1 MKRSILIL
9 SSLFFLSSLSSV
21 MAQDD
26 FYDVKSIQEIKINF
40 EQDNWRYVL
49 DSLRFNG
56 EGLLLGSIEINGQKF
71 KDIGVRYRGSRS
83 FQPGNKRN
91 SLYIKLNF
99 IDKEQNYQGQQTV
112 KLSSALRDPSMVRE
126 VLGYEI
132 ARQYMPAPRANYTKV
147 IVNGEYYGLFV
158 NVEPIDEA
166 FLSQYFSNGDGT
178 FVQCA
183 PNLVEEEPQGCK
195 SDVFGSLQYDNSAK
209 CYLHN
214 FVLLSESGWDD
225 LIELTYVLNQ
235 KPDEVSR
242 VLDVDRTLWMLAF
255 NNLLVNLSSYTG
267 RYSENYYLYKNEQGQ
282 FVPILYDLN
291 LCFGSYKNTGIGSD
305 LKLKELSEMDPL
317 LHIDNP
323 AKPLISRLLG
333 NEEYQKIYLA
343 HIRTMMSDFFRRE
356 QYAERAKEL
365 QDLIRKDFEE
375 DTNRYYSME
384 DFNAS
389 LTETIGKRSRIPGLK
404 ELMGPR
410 TAYLKENALLSV
422 VPPEVTDVSVSR
434 RERFSSEKVT
444 DFKIQARIDKFPKNV
459 VLYYRFDHSA
469 PFSKA
474 EMRDD
479 GKHNDG
485 EAEDN
490 VFGAVVKPN
499 NGSNTIEYYIFAE
512 NAKAVAFDPP
522 RYMHEQ
528 HTASLE
534 DLNN

>member
-1 MKRSILIL
+1 MEKGTVIKSTGSWYQVLLDSGEVVDSRIIGKFRLDGKRLTNPVAVGDEVEVDVDEKDETATIRSILPRR
-9 SSLFFLSSLSSV
+9 
-21 MAQDD
+21 
-26 FYDVKSIQEIKINF
+26 N
-40 EQDNWRYVL
+40 YVVRQSPRRKHDL
-49 DSLRFNG
+49 H
-56 EGLLLGSIEINGQKF
+56 LLASNVDQAIVIVT
-71 KDIGVRYRGSRS
+71 IV
-83 FQPGNKRN
+83 QPNLKQG
-91 SLYIKLNF
+91 F
-99 IDKEQNYQGQQTV
+99 IDRFLLMTE
-112 KLSSALRDPSMVRE
+112 P
-126 VLGYEI
+126 YEI
-132 ARQYMPAPRANYTKV
+132 PTV
-147 IVNGEYYGLFV
+147 IIFNKADLY
-158 NVEPIDEA
+158 
-166 FLSQYFSNGDGT
+166 
-178 FVQCA
+178 
-183 PNLVEEEPQGCK
+183 EEEE
-195 SDVFGSLQYDNSAK
+195 LAIYE
-209 CYLHN
+209 YLKEIYEQIGYK
-214 FVLLSESGWDD
+214 VLLTSAIDGQGLEELRHTLKDKVSLISGQSGVGKST
-225 LIELTYVLNQ
+225 LVNAIQPQLELRTQELSDYSGKGQ
-235 KPDEVSR
+235 HTTTFAEMFP
-242 VLDVDRTLWMLAF
+242 LDFGGQIIDTPGIKMLAF